1 LGAFFKEN
9 NVKCIKCG
17 KEYSFSVMPSHVKRC
32 KIEEIK
38 EIKPEINEPVEVIP
52 AEDLNIKA
60 KEYTL
65 DELLQMCIDNQD
77 IEYAPSTIKRW
88 KEERA
93 KKELGIIE

>member
-1 LGAFFKEN
+1 M
-9 NVKCIKCG
+9 KCIKCG
-17 KEYSFSVMPSHVKRC
+17 KEYSFSVMPFHMERC
-32 KIEEIK
+32 KIEEKPEKK
-38 EIKPEINEPVEVIP
+38 EVIKPEINEPVEIIP

>member
-1 LGAFFKEN
+1 
-9 NVKCIKCG
+9 VKCIKCG
-17 KEYSFSVMPSHVKRC
+17 GEYSFSVMPSHVKRC
-32 KIEEIK
+32 KIEKIKEETK
-38 EIKPEINEPVEVIP
+38 EIKPKINEPVEVIP

-60 KEYTL
+60 TEYTL